1 MTRTVITVIELLA
14 AVCLVKGGHIKIL
27 QAVDNFKQ
35 ANGEQ
40 YRFEKLVEYFMAD
53 GATPDFQVACMN
65 FINVIVHSAEDLN
78 FRVHLQHEFTLL
90 GLDDF
95 IMVHYTTYRVS
106 YRGWGALG
114 SPPPPHTQ
122 NKICLVSY
130 SCMMRWQCPTNF
142 LYC

>member
-1 MTRTVITVIELLA
+1 MIELLA
-14 AVCLVKGGHIKIL
+14 AVCLVQGGHIKIL

-40 YRFEKLVEYFMAD
+40 YRFEKLVDHFMAD
-53 GATPDFQVACMN
+53 SATPEFQVACMN

-95 IMVHYTTYRVS
+95 IVVCIYSCSVLLNGGLEVMS
-106 YRGWGALG
+106 YRLKIVTEHGLHGRSFNVL
-114 SPPPPHTQ
+114 SRHF
-122 NKICLVSY
+122 NKCLIG
-130 SCMMRWQCPTNF
+130 
-142 LYC
+142 L